1 MIETKYK
8 EMVDKIMLEVSDYDI
23 EEVIIF
29 IHKAQTE
36 QESLQDAERRLW
48 WDVVISTASKI
59 LLHKLESVSIKQ
71 FLSKAPNTN
80 LN

>member
-1 MIETKYK
+1 MIATKYK

-23 EEVIIF
+23 EEIVIF
-29 IHKAQTE
+29 IHKAQKE
-36 QESLQDAERRLW
+36 QESLQDTEYRLW

-59 LLHKLESVSIKQ
+59 LLYKLESASIKQ

>member
-8 EMVDKIMLEVSDYDI
+8 EMIEKVILEVSDYDI
-23 EEVIIF
+23 EEIVIF
-29 IHKAQTE
+29 IHKAQKE
-36 QESLQDAERRLW
+36 QESFQDMQSKLW
-48 WDVVISTASKI
+48 WDVIISTASKI
-59 LLHKLESVSIKQ
+59 LFRNLENVSIER

>member
-8 EMVDKIMLEVSDYDI
+8 EMVQKVILEVSEYDI
-23 EEVIIF
+23 EEIVIF
-29 IHKAQTE
+29 IHKAQKE
-36 QESLQDAERRLW
+36 QENLQDMQSKLW
-48 WDVVISTASKI
+48 WDVIISTASKI
-59 LLHKLESVSIKQ
+59 LFRNLENVSMEQ

>member
-8 EMVDKIMLEVSDYDI
+8 EMVDKIMLEVSDYEI
-23 EEVIIF
+23 EEIIIF